1 MRLCTQEITQMALDQ
16 NSITPLYLQ
25 LCDLILSEIK
35 NGKYQEGDKIPS
47 ELELCEQYHL
57 SRTTIRAAIA
67 ALAKQD
73 ILVRRQGKG
82 TYVKQ
87 QKPVLSLPP
96 KKQPKSASVSS
107 FSSGG
112 FALESNSRLTS
123 HISYKGLLP
132 ATKNDIMALGLRA
145 EDLVFLY
152 ANNYFVNG
160 KPAAIEEYFF
170 HPKYAALEHFPLE
183 SESVWEILKN
193 EFHISQISCSKKTIE
208 IERSSKWVSSALR
221 VNKGEPILV
230 LRQTISGSDGVPILR
245 IKESILGCIYKYVV

>member
-1 MRLCTQEITQMALDQ
+1 MALDQ

-47 ELELCEQYHL
+47 ELELCAQYHV

-96 KKQPKSASVSS
+96 KKQPESTAISS

-123 HISYKGLLP
+123 HISYKGLIP
-132 ATKNDIMALGLRA
+132 ATKNDILALGLRA
-145 EDLVFLY
+145 EDRCV
-152 ANNYFVNG
+152 
-160 KPAAIEEYFF
+160 
-170 HPKYAALEHFPLE
+170 
-183 SESVWEILKN
+183 
-193 EFHISQISCSKKTIE
+193 
-208 IERSSKWVSSALR
+208 
-221 VNKGEPILV
+221 
-230 LRQTISGSDGVPILR
+230 
-245 IKESILGCIYKYVV
+245 

>member
-1 MRLCTQEITQMALDQ
+1 
-16 NSITPLYLQ
+16 
-25 LCDLILSEIK
+25 
-35 NGKYQEGDKIPS
+35 
-47 ELELCEQYHL
+47 
-57 SRTTIRAAIA
+57 
-67 ALAKQD
+67 
-73 ILVRRQGKG
+73 
-82 TYVKQ
+82 
-87 QKPVLSLPP
+87 
-96 KKQPKSASVSS
+96 
-107 FSSGG
+107 
-112 FALESNSRLTS
+112 
-123 HISYKGLLP
+123 
-132 ATKNDIMALGLRA
+132 MALGLRA

-183 SESVWEILKN
+183 SESVWEILEN

-230 LRQTISGSDGVPILR
+230 LRQTISGPDGAPILR